1 MRNNKIV
8 SAGNEVKL
16 NLKGVNMKNLQ
27 TKLFVNKIAEVAKI
41 DENVANE
48 LMEELRE
55 TKTLSTESKKKIV
68 STKYQSSPAEEIDAR
83 IEEEKKNVL
92 AQSHTLEALAEIR
105 AAKIAKFAAEEKEI
119 VEKRLDEIEETGN
132 DFFREENVEAIRREI
147 RENGYIATK
156 SNHYLWGTIC

>member
-1 MRNNKIV
+1 MRNSKIV
-8 SAGNEVKL
+8 SEGKEVKL

-41 DENVANE
+41 DGNVANE

-68 STKYQSSPAEEIDAR
+68 STKYQSSPIEEIDAR
-83 IEEEKKNVL
+83 IKEENESPYWKH
-92 AQSHTLEALAEIR
+92 HTLEALMEIR

-119 VEKRLDEIEETGN
+119 VEKRLNEIEETGN
-132 DFFREENVEAIRREI
+132 DFFREENVAAIRKEI

-156 SNHYLWGTIC
+156 SNQYLWGTIC